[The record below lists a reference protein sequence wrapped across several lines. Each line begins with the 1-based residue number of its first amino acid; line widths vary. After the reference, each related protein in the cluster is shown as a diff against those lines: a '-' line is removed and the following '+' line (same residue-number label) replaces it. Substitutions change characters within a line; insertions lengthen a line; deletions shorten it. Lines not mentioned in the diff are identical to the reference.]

1 MEFFGVIEVIL
12 GAIGFLIFYI
22 WQMRSL
28 NRDVAARKARE
39 TAEAK
44 RAGGHRE

>member
-1 MEFFGVIEVIL
+1 MQHFGIIEL
-12 GAIGFLIFYI
+12 ALTAAGALAFYI

-39 TAEAK
+39 AEQARDIK
-44 RAGGHRE
+44 AQTE